1 MAGMKDLEPGAVV
14 DSRMHS
20 RSRSRSVRVKP
31 QSRTRSVRL
40 PDHGLAWPVYISP
53 MLYAM
58 DQNDLLVLEDLID
71 DPVVA
76 APS

>member
-1 MAGMKDLEPGAVV
+1 MDCGWLVRFWIRESTAHRG
-14 DSRMHS
+14 SRNA
-20 RSRSRSVRVKP
+20 RVKP
-31 QSRTRSVRL
+31 QSRTRCGRL
-40 PDHGLAWPVYISP
+40 PDHGLAGPVYISP

-58 DQNDLLVLEDLID
+58 DQNDLLVLEGLID